1 MAANDKLEA
10 FLSSEAGDNK
20 PATEPQEAP
29 KPEPQQPEPDKGK
42 EPVAP
47 PEPQQEADDDEPRLA
62 RPGEVA
68 VPREALI
75 DERAKRHQ
83 WREEAARYK
92 AQAEEREKQAED
104 LRKRLEALEQRQQAP
119 PPQPQYQEPAF
130 QWADPQ
136 TDPVTYNA
144 QREMHQRANIS
155 EMMMRREIGHEAT
168 QKLIAEFH
176 DLARSDPLLMQRVRM
191 ELDPFDFARR
201 EVERQRVLREMGDDP
216 TSYEKRLREKW
227 EAEQAAKAPPA
238 IALPQNTP
246 PPNMPPSLASVR
258 SAAPRAAPQWSGP
271 LSDQQFAVDM
281 RERRMARRRG

>member
-10 FLSSEAGDNK
+10 FLSSEAGDNR

-29 KPEPQQPEPDKGK
+29 KPEPQQPDPDKGK

-47 PEPQQEADDDEPRLA
+47 SEPQQEGDDDEPVRAA
-62 RPGEVA
+62 RPGEAA
-68 VPREALI
+68 VPQAALI

-104 LRKRLEALEQRQQAP
+104 LRKRLEALEQRQAL

-136 TDPVTYNA
+136 TDPHTYNA
-144 QREMHQRANIS
+144 QREMMQRANIS
-155 EMMMRREIGHEAT
+155 EMMMRREIGAEAT

-176 DLARSDPLLMQRVRM
+176 DLARTDPLLMQRVRM
-191 ELDPFDFARR
+191 ELDPYDFARR
-201 EVERQRVLREMGDDP
+201 EVERQRVLREVGDDP

-227 EAEQAAKAPPA
+227 EAEQAAKTPA

-258 SAAPRAAPQWSGP
+258 SAAPRGAPQWSGP
-271 LSDQQFAVDM
+271 LSDQQFSVAM
-281 RERRMARRRG
+281 REHRMAQRRG